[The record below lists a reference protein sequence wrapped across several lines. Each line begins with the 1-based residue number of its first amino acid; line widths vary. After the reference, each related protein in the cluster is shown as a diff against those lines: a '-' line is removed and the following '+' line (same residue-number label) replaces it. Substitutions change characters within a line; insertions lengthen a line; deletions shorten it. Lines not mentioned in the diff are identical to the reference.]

1 MSSLRAP
8 WVKRID
14 LQTGELQVVPLD
26 PAEHLVTAHR
36 TNHDR
41 TATDRFEFDGAS
53 WYHVEHRWPASPFD
67 EGDDDGVDPGEAIA
81 ERRWAIHGTT
91 ASSDTAF
98 FTFMEFPEA
107 RHPQLESTLATD
119 AGAVFVY
126 ADWLEEQGDP
136 YAAALNPELL
146 KERGPAGRWFL
157 EGLDRSGLIEFTIR
171 DALVREVKLGGV
183 PHEALA
189 ETMHRLC
196 HLRACVALEHVSME
210 RPENVSSRR
219 SLGAQASDTLWR
231 SCRWPKSLR
240 RVTVHGQEGEVDA
253 LEKAL
258 KVTVTR
264 R

>member
-1 MSSLRAP
+1 MNLPAEPASSLRAP

-14 LQTGELQVVPLD
+14 LTTGAATVMPLD
-26 PAEHLVTAHR
+26 PAEPLLTR
-36 TNHDR
+36 RSGD
-41 TATDRFEFDGAS
+41 ATDVFEFDGHS
-53 WYHVEHRWPASPFD
+53 WYHVDHRSS
-67 EGDDDGVDPGEAIA
+67 

-91 ASSDTAF
+91 ASSDTAL

-119 AGAVFVY
+119 EGALFVY

-136 YAAALNPELL
+136 FAAALNPRLL
-146 KERGPAGRWFL
+146 KERGPAGHWFL